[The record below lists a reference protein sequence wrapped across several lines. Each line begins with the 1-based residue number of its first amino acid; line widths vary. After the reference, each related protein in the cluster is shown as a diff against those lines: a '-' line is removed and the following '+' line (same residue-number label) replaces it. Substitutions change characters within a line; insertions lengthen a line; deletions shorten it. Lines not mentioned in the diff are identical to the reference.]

1 MRRSFTSILVIS
13 ILVAL
18 LLVVIYESRNSN
30 PSQEPV
36 LEEAS
41 EPVNEISAPETN
53 PEAADENT
61 SPETEEI
68 TETNISQEEEKDNH
82 IDVNQLDTAE
92 TQTENGQDTEE
103 GFPTLNLVVYEGPV
117 VVSEGEL
124 CYFRVRAIAS
134 GDPYPAIRFSRDDSN
149 GAWGRNIAQINL
161 ALGQSYTLAATA
173 TNDVGTETKNITL
186 TWGSIDL
193 KD

>member
-1 MRRSFTSILVIS
+1 MRRSFTSILVII

-18 LLVVIYESRNSN
+18 LLIVIYESRNSN
-30 PSQEPV
+30 PPQEAV
-36 LEEAS
+36 LEEVS
-41 EPVNEISAPETN
+41 EPVNEISALEPN
-53 PEAADENT
+53 PEVADKNT
-61 SPETEEI
+61 PQETEEI
-68 TETNISQEEEKDNH
+68 TEIDISQEEEKDNH
-82 IDVNQLDTAE
+82 INSNQLDGAE
-92 TQTENGQDTEE
+92 TQAEDEQDTEE

-186 TWGSIDL
+186 SWAP
-193 KD
+193 